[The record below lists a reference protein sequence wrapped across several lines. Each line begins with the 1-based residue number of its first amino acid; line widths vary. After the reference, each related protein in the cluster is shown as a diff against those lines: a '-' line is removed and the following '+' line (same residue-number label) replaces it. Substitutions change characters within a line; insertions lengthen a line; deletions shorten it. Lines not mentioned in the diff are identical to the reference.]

1 MSTISA
7 STTLTTA
14 LQYTADTTGTLVFK
28 TGATPTTALTIGADQ
43 SATFAGTVN
52 FATAGFTNLSITG
65 VATFAAG
72 TVSLPSITTAGDTNT
87 GIYFPAADTIAFT
100 EGGVES
106 MRIDSSGN
114 VGIGNSN
121 PSAFGGLTSLSIGGS
136 NRGLLTVRNA
146 SNADRGYVYF
156 DSTNFSVESVGTAL
170 NLVSPTSQPILF
182 TTAGTER
189 MRIDSSGNVGIGTTT
204 PNGALGIARGVGVN
218 AYVEIAGNG
227 NTTGTSSL
235 LLGQDGTGTA
245 YCWQRANGV
254 LLFGTNSTERMRID
268 SSGNVGI
275 GTSSPAMGVH
285 IVRNWTSGKSTVGA
299 QTITSFASGGTAGFG
314 NYDSDGS
321 RAGYFYSD
329 VSNTYLYSEKNTP
342 MLFGTNNTERMR
354 ILSTG
359 VVAVG
364 RTDALNNSR
373 MSVHAYASVISIE
386 TTTAADN
393 YYPLFFYN
401 ASASYVGYVF
411 CNSTGTSYVTSSDYR
426 LKENVV
432 PMTGALATV
441 AKLNPVTYKWK
452 TNGSSGQGF
461 LAHELQAVVPEAV
474 TGKKDDVDKDGK
486 PKYQGIDTSFLVA
499 TLTAAIQELKAEFD
513 EYKATHP

>member
-1 MSTISA
+1 
-7 STTLTTA
+7 
-14 LQYTADTTGTLVFK
+14 
-28 TGATPTTALTIGADQ
+28 
-43 SATFAGTVN
+43 
-52 FATAGFTNLSITG
+52 
-65 VATFAAG
+65 
-72 TVSLPSITTAGDTNT
+72 
-87 GIYFPAADTIAFT
+87 
-100 EGGVES
+100 
-106 MRIDSSGN
+106 
-114 VGIGNSN
+114 
-121 PSAFGGLTSLSIGGS
+121 
-136 NRGLLTVRNA
+136 
-146 SNADRGYVYF
+146 
-156 DSTNFSVESVGTAL
+156 
-170 NLVSPTSQPILF
+170 
-182 TTAGTER
+182 
-189 MRIDSSGNVGIGTTT
+189 
-204 PNGALGIARGVGVN
+204 
-218 AYVEIAGNG
+218 
-227 NTTGTSSL
+227 
-235 LLGQDGTGTA
+235 
-245 YCWQRANGV
+245 
-254 LLFGTNSTERMRID
+254 
-268 SSGNVGI
+268 
-275 GTSSPAMGVH
+275 
-285 IVRNWTSGKSTVGA
+285 
-299 QTITSFASGGTAGFG
+299 
-314 NYDSDGS
+314 
-321 RAGYFYSD
+321 
-329 VSNTYLYSEKNTP
+329 